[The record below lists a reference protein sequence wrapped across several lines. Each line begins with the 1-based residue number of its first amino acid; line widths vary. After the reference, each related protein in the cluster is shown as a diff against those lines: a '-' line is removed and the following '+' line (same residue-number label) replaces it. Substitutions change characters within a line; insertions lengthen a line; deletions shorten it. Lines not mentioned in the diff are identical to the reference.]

1 MFDILATVL
10 LVVAFGILV
19 WTFVWIARLLAHHS
33 GARKRAREKVATPL
47 GQADEMANREGV
59 QVVRGR
65 GYGANY
71 GLLLG
76 ALSCALYW
84 WSPLVVALPLVGI
97 FFSAR
102 AIVNGVRH
110 FRIVIWRGIIGL
122 LLNMAG
128 LVLPFLVVLKIIPT
142 PL

>member
-19 WTFVWIARLLAHHS
+19 WTFVWIARLLSHHS
-33 GARKRAREKVATPL
+33 GTRKRAREKVLTPPD
-47 GQADEMANREGV
+47 QADEMGNQEGGK
-59 QVVRGR
+59 VVRGR

-84 WSPLVVALPLVGI
+84 LSPLIVALPLVGV

-110 FRIVIWRGIIGL
+110 FRIVIWQGIVGL

-128 LVLPFLVVLKIIPT
+128 LVLPFLVVLKIVPT
-142 PL
+142 PI

>member
-10 LVVAFGILV
+10 LVVAYGILV

-33 GARKRAREKVATPL
+33 GARKRSSEKVSTPPD
-47 GQADEMANREGV
+47 QADEMGNRGGLK
-59 QVVRGR
+59 VVWGR

-76 ALSCALYW
+76 LLSCALYW
-84 WSPLVVALPLVGI
+84 LSPLIVALPLVGV

-128 LVLPFLVVLKIIPT
+128 LVLPFLVVLKIVPT
-142 PL
+142 PI